1 MKKMKWILGLLL
13 IAAMVFSVATAMGS
27 EVVPVTINGP
37 FGPSAVSD
45 DLTYDGENHSL
56 FIAPTDT
63 EEFWYWYQTAPAE
76 GETPAT
82 WSKTLPDI
90 QGKDAATYNL
100 PWAAEVKG
108 TGDQGDAPST
118 SATTGTISKEIKPCS
133 DITINWP
140 TTAPSKTYDG
150 QSVETYPGTVTV
162 SGGAAADFTVTTAF
176 EETPVIDAKKYSVK
190 ATISPSENY
199 KTSNYS
205 GITLPVEETKAEA
218 YSIEQAQ
225 LGITWKWDGNDWPSG
240 TISYDAQPHEV
251 TAIATNNTISPEL
264 LPELGVSDLP
274 TEVKN
279 QGSYTAKA
287 NLYNAPNFKLPD
299 DVNKSFTISPI
310 TLSIA
315 WTLDTENKTTCA
327 YSAEDHTIGITAT
340 GILSA
345 DSETVKVVPSLTT
358 IKNYQEGGYTS
369 EAVKTGDKVGNYIIS
384 DADASKVFTISQIDV
399 TLTWALDGVAGTTEC
414 EYDGKPHTVSVTSA
428 QVLEADEQTV
438 TFTPSEASITNANT
452 QGYEISATKNGDPNN
467 NYKMPSTT
475 TQTFVIGKA
484 PLTLTWGDENE
495 FTYNGNEQK
504 PSAELTG
511 QMNKENI
518 SVNIVGETNANE
530 NATATATIQYGE
542 GVIAANYD
550 PPTNLTQAYV
560 IKKAELSATVAW
572 ADVGFDGTYD
582 GSEHGTTV
590 TLTGAVAGETPVATA
605 TLDGKQTV
613 VNAKEYAVATA
624 LTTDDVNKNY
634 ELTSST
640 PETLIINPAPI
651 APSWAT
657 YTNSW
662 VYTGSEIEPE
672 VKMTDSHGNVMTEGA
687 DKDFTVSYSDNVI
700 VASKPEITVTGVG
713 NYKGDFILPFT
724 ITPKPISD
732 ESIIF
737 DPIADEVYTTIAIEP
752 EPVVTDTD
760 ELKAAK
766 LVKGEDYTV
775 TYANNVKVSD
785 TTEPGAAQITITGK
799 GNYTGTNGT
808 TFIITR
814 KPVKAI
820 STTVNGPTEDTK
832 RLGGPDSS
840 KYHTITIDAQANEK
854 MTVTIFRDGAVVTAL
869 KDFTA
874 GDITIEK
881 DAING
886 ATLDGSGDVTYTVF
900 AEYDDKDNLT
910 TDEKSSRDSK
920 PAPGVEDKFNY
931 DTVAKA
937 ITVHPLYNR
946 AAKGV
951 GVTLPEGYRLVKFTS
966 SGAGTDFVATN
977 AASLAAGD
985 HVIPFDVGEN
995 PKLNSTAKGGT
1006 FTGLY
1011 EDYVGNPGKV
1021 DKQDILKAKGTIEI
1035 ISVEPPINDS
1045 GRIGN
1050 TPNLIFTVKMGADGG
1065 YSELANGGVFG
1076 TRTLSQGE
1084 QQITVAASSLVAD
1097 GTNTPSLSFDDLE
1110 GSATFRSFIFDPVC
1124 DEPVL
1129 TFEPYAGCYYL
1140 MGLAEPYSQIVI
1152 EVNGEKVTG
1161 SADAFGVFALK
1172 MPLTEEG
1179 DIISIRVTDLAGN
1192 VTTTSYRV
1200 GPEIEDATMTAFMAG
1215 RVYTNAHGMKG
1226 GQPDWTMI
1234 LTASVDDLKAGN
1246 VNVPIIAGNM
1256 VSIGTMSVKMDGNNN
1271 LSYSYT
1277 LEDGVQVLN
1286 EKFIANTKLEKD
1298 AFIAGLGIEVSPNGT
1313 LISDIQKGKVYLSCK
1328 MNVKVPAEMLKTT
1341 FQTEKIK
1348 DSDLKKRYRDIQ
1360 NGKLN

>member
-1 MKKMKWILGLLL
+1 MLASESLEYSK
-13 IAAMVFSVATAMGS
+13 TA
-27 EVVPVTINGP
+27 
-37 FGPSAVSD
+37 
-45 DLTYDGENHSL
+45 
-56 FIAPTDT
+56 
-63 EEFWYWYQTAPAE
+63 TAPAVSSVTID
-76 GETPAT
+76 GLTVPASDYGVT
-82 WSKTLPDI
+82 TEDI
-90 QGKDAATYNL
+90 NVTN
-100 PWAAEVKG
+100 
-108 TGDQGDAPST
+108 
-118 SATTGTISKEIKPCS
+118 SATATVSITKDSSNFTGSATATFAITPKPVTLKWS
-133 DITINWP
+133 
-140 TTAPSKTYDG
+140 TTTSWVYDG
-150 QSVETYPGTVTV
+150 QPHTPTASVKSGDLFTGDECSVTLEDSTGKTNASDSSYTAKATALTNSNYQIAESAVTEETYTITPKSITGVTV
-162 SGGAAADFTVTTAF
+162 DPIADQPYTGSAIEPGLTVKDGQATLAVNTDYTVEYLNNVNVSDNPVIKITGTGNYKDQTVINNAF
-176 EETPVIDAKKYSVK
+176 KITPV
-190 ATISPSENY
+190 T
-199 KTSNYS
+199 
-205 GITLPVEETKAEA
+205 
-218 YSIEQAQ
+218 
-225 LGITWKWDGNDWPSG
+225 LGITWKFNGSTTLSTVFDGQDHAG
-240 TISYDAQPHEV
+240 EV
-251 TAIATNNTISPEL
+251 QAEATGAVGSDTAPEL
-264 LPELGVSDLP
+264 STAVNPSP
-274 TEVKN
+274 M
-279 QGSYTAKA
+279 TAK
-287 NLYNAPNFKLPD
+287 
-299 DVNKSFTISPI
+299 
-310 TLSIA
+310 
-315 WTLDTENKTTCA
+315 
-327 YSAEDHTIGITAT
+327 
-340 GILSA
+340 
-345 DSETVKVVPSLTT
+345 
-358 IKNYQEGGYTS
+358 
-369 EAVKTGDKVGNYIIS
+369 
-384 DADASKVFTISQIDV
+384 
-399 TLTWALDGVAGTTEC
+399 GT
-414 EYDGKPHTVSVTSA
+414 Y
-428 QVLEADEQTV
+428 
-438 TFTPSEASITNANT
+438 
-452 QGYEISATKNGDPNN
+452 
-467 NYKMPSTT
+467 
-475 TQTFVIGKA
+475 
-484 PLTLTWGDENE
+484 
-495 FTYNGNEQK
+495 
-504 PSAELTG
+504 
-511 QMNKENI
+511 
-518 SVNIVGETNANE
+518 
-530 NATATATIQYGE
+530 TATASFKDST
-542 GVIAANYD
+542 VSNYVL
-550 PPTNLTQAYV
+550 P
-560 IKKAELSATVAW
+560 E
-572 ADVGFDGTYD
+572 
-582 GSEHGTTV
+582 TV
-590 TLTGAVAGETPVATA
+590 TQDYQITGKAIEKGWIDEI
-605 TLDGKQTV
+605 DNQ
-613 VNAKEYAVATA
+613 
-624 LTTDDVNKNY
+624 
-634 ELTSST
+634 
-640 PETLIINPAPI
+640 
-651 APSWAT
+651 
-657 YTNSW
+657 
-662 VYTGSEIEPE
+662 VYTGSAIEPVLTITDPDLGELALGTDYTVSYTSNVNVADTPVVTVTGINNYASTATTTFTIEPKAIEATWIAAIDDQTYSGSALEPELTITDPVRGAVLVKGTDYTVTYTANINVADTPVVTVTGINNYKSAPTTTFKIVPKAIEAAWIAAIDDQTYSGSTLEPELTITDPVRGAVLVKGTDYTVTYTANINVADTPVVTVTGINNYKSAPTTTFKIVPKEIKAEWIAEIESQIYTGFAIEPE
-672 VKMTDSHGNVMTEGA
+672 LTVTDPDRSVDLVLNTDYTVTYTANINVA
-687 DKDFTVSYSDNVI
+687 DTTVV
-700 VASKPEITVTGVG
+700 TVTGINNYKSAPTTTFKILPKAIEDKWLTPIDNQIYTGSAIEPKLTITDPDRKEELIVDKDYTVTYADNINVADKPVVTVTGIG
-713 NYKGDFILPFT
+713 NYEDKFTTTFVIDPKDIGDKSIT
-724 ITPKPISD
+724 I
-732 ESIIF
+732 
-737 DPIADEVYTTIAIEP
+737 DPVADEVYTTKAIEP

-785 TTEPGAAQITITGK
+785 TTELGAAQITITGK

-820 STTVNGPTEDTK
+820 TTTVNGPTEDTK

-840 KYHTITIDAQANEK
+840 RYHTITIDAQANEK

-886 ATLDGSGDVTYTVF
+886 ATLDGSGDVTYTVY

-910 TDEKSSRDSK
+910 TDAKSSRDSK

-966 SGAGTDFVATN
+966 SGAGTEFVATN

-1215 RVYTNAHGMKG
+1215 RVYTNSHGMKG
-1226 GQPDWTMI
+1226 GRPDWTMI